1 MGDSFHVPSSLE
13 GPYGI
18 LSCSF
23 WRLFI
28 TGCLNLLSVPVIN
41 TDQKQCGEE
50 GFISAFSSQ
59 SIIEGS
65 QSKELKEGA
74 WKQSLGAEAEIMEEC
89 CLLGCAPRGLLS
101 LLSYAGQA
109 CYLGLALQTV
119 GQAH

>member
-1 MGDSFHVPSSLE
+1 MRLL
-13 GPYGI
+13 GI
-18 LSCSF
+18 ELRTSEAASAFKHRAISPAHYCPALISAS
-23 WRLFI
+23 I
-28 TGCLNLLSVPVIN
+28 AVIN

-89 CLLGCAPRGLLS
+89 CLLAFS
-101 LLSYAGQA
+101 QA
-109 CYLGLALQTV
+109 SS
-119 GQAH
+119 